1 MNRRLRRTTIL
12 ARIARGKPDRLIGQ
26 SDDPCI
32 GNLKIAG
39 DVAESVGEIGADRSH
54 DYDGRSRDQ
63 VVFDR
68 RNPAL
73 VFDQA
78 ENSRVF
84 EAIVSIEGC
93 SDTKVPAKFVINAD
107 EI

>member
-1 MNRRLRRTTIL
+1 MANPARKDCAGEADRR
-12 ARIARGKPDRLIGQ
+12 IGR
-26 SDDPCI
+26 SGDPCI

-39 DVAESVGEIGADRSH
+39 DVAERVGEIGADRSH
-54 DYDGRSRDQ
+54 DSDCRNRDQ
-63 VVFDR
+63 RRDQPVFDR

-84 EAIVSIEGC
+84 EAIVVEALSLCVRGH
-93 SDTKVPAKFVINAD
+93 KML
-107 EI
+107 